1 MIQIYPLKE
10 EEVAVTMS
18 EQEGGGNELVSL
30 NESGREDYFILSL
43 TFPLII
49 CKSVIVRNV
58 FVVYITSIFIL
69 RFRNTVVGPAVPTQP
84 IEIAFSANSLS
95 GPIS

>member
-1 MIQIYPLKE
+1 M
-10 EEVAVTMS
+10 AVTMS
-18 EQEGGGNELVSL
+18 ELEGGGNELVSM

-58 FVVYITSIFIL
+58 FIVYIMSIFIL
-69 RFRNTVVGPAVPTQP
+69 PFHNTVVGPAVPTKP
-84 IEIAFSANSLS
+84 IETMFSANGLS
-95 GPIS
+95 VSIS